1 MIQDNAENEFD
12 TLYFI
17 SAIFKTSAADIFR
30 KFNHFNYKKLREE
43 QMKDDFLKSILQNPE
58 ESSLEVSTRKVVH
71 ENEEIELAMDVS
83 KPQYPRLI
91 VPQSM
96 ITEFIQH
103 FHALG
108 HLGIKKTLSKLKK
121 IAVWP
126 SMRKTIRDF
135 ILRCYPCLRT
145 KMYKNISPP
154 YEDFE
159 PVGHK
164 FEVVH
169 LDILKLPE
177 VKGDK
182 YLLTLIDRYSRYPY
196 AYPLKNIEAKT
207 ITDTMVKEFLPIGGV
222 MNTYIMDRGAQFSSE
237 IFKSVCENLGSNHRF
252 TTAQCP
258 QSNGLIE
265 NFHKTLLSTFRTML
279 TEICNTSWLELL
291 PFSLIC
297 LRTAPFDDCGLSPT
311 LLMYGQNIRIP
322 GALIEPPNIPW
333 PLEHQTYAEK
343 LQTLFAMPLSP
354 KFKSRNSKV
363 YVSKALDECKYI
375 LIKDAQYGKS
385 KLAPA
390 YHGPYSVVRTLGNNI
405 YFWNRKRIDCVNK
418 INVKPYFKIEELG
431 DNNNNNCDIRY

>member
-1 MIQDNAENEFD
+1 
-12 TLYFI
+12 
-17 SAIFKTSAADIFR
+17 
-30 KFNHFNYKKLREE
+30 
-43 QMKDDFLKSILQNPE
+43 
-58 ESSLEVSTRKVVH
+58 
-71 ENEEIELAMDVS
+71 
-83 KPQYPRLI
+83 
-91 VPQSM
+91 
-96 ITEFIQH
+96 
-103 FHALG
+103 
-108 HLGIKKTLSKLKK
+108 
-121 IAVWP
+121 
-126 SMRKTIRDF
+126 
-135 ILRCYPCLRT
+135 
-145 KMYKNISPP
+145 MYKNISPP
-154 YEDFE
+154 YENFA
-159 PVGHK
+159 PVGQK

-177 VKGDK
+177 VKGYK

-207 ITDTMVKEFLPIGGV
+207 ITDTLVKEFLPTAGV
-222 MNTYIMDRGAQFSSE
+222 VNTFVTDRGPQFSSE
-237 IFKSVCENLGSNHRF
+237 IFKAVCENLGSNHRF

-297 LRTAPFDDCGLSPT
+297 LRTVPFDDCGLSPT
-311 LLMYGQNIRIP
+311 LLMYEQNIRIP

-333 PLEHQTYAEK
+333 PMEHQTYAEK

-354 KFKSRNSKV
+354 KFKSTNSKV
-363 YVSKALDECKYI
+363 YVPKALDECKYI

-390 YHGPYSVVRTLGNNI
+390 YHGPYSGVRTLGNNI

-418 INVKPYFKIEELG
+418 INVKPYFKIEEMG